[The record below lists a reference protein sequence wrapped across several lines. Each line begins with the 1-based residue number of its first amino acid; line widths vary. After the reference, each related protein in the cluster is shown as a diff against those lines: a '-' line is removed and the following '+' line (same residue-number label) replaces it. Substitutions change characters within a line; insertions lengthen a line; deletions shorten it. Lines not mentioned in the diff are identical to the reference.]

1 MANVHYEGPEVAP
14 HEMTATITSELDF
27 TGRHALAFSPASKAV
42 FLEPGSVRRSAG
54 VGSRNLHHA
63 VVIFSGQHHH
73 QYNNCGIE
81 TQQLTA
87 VVSGTYYEPH
97 GARHALAET

>member
-1 MANVHYEGPEVAP
+1 MANVRYEGPEVAP
-14 HEMTATITSELDF
+14 HEMTATIPSELDF
-27 TGRHALAFSPASKAV
+27 AGRHALASSPASKTV

-63 VVIFSGQHHH
+63 VVIFSGRRHHR
-73 QYNNCGIE
+73 YNKCGIE

-87 VVSGTYYEPH
+87 ILSCTHYEAHDP
-97 GARHALAET
+97 RYALAQT

>member
-1 MANVHYEGPEVAP
+1 MANVRYEGPEVAP
-14 HEMTATITSELDF
+14 HEMTATLPSELGF
-27 TGRHALAFSPASKAV
+27 AGRHALTSSPASKTV

-63 VVIFSGQHHH
+63 VVTFSGQHRY

-87 VVSGTYYEPH
+87 VLSRTHHEPCN
-97 GARHALAET
+97 ARYALAET

>member
-1 MANVHYEGPEVAP
+1 MANVHYEGPEVVP
-14 HEMTATITSELDF
+14 HEMTVIITSELGF
-27 TGRHALAFSPASKAV
+27 TGRHTLVSSPASKTV
-42 FLEPGSVRRSAG
+42 VLEPGSMRRSAG

-63 VVIFSGQHHH
+63 VVTFSGQHRY

-87 VVSGTYYEPH
+87 VLSRTHYEPRD
-97 GARHALAET
+97 ARYALAET